1 MVAAAAAVVVVAM
14 SSLLLLQLLSVL
26 IMEATTIG
34 GRAGR
39 RLLMLL
45 GRRLIANRKLAA
57 ALVLQVS
64 SVIHVRINSEVSVD
78 KSIHHGVLRRVRAPE
93 VAGFGTPFCGNLHS
107 FCFLRARPT
116 LSLFMVPAIPA
127 GATCLFCLDGGLDN
141 TETPLVRDCSCRG
154 DAAGF
159 VHLPCLIEYAEQKS
173 RQATTDSPDFIAVTF
188 ADPWKKCL
196 NCHQPYQNKLALDL
210 GSAFVSFADATYGHT
225 EDMTWD
231 KLRVITALQA
241 KIEHLVKLDENRT
254 ECLTNLDRMISMIR
268 QIKTNL
274 KMSRWLFESQDSF
287 EYKFYV
293 TVCGEFEAPAYEVYG
308 ISTMSVN
315 TVTGYTQALSYF
327 KMASIIYSLLLSR
340 TESEENRHNLSVQ
353 SERMENKID
362 LVKKLLAELTNS
374 GEDRNMDKFD
384 EVRKAKEE
392 YEDSIKAYGLNSLQ
406 ALYNGLTYVK
416 IMQHVNQFIKAER
429 FLTDLVA
436 RSRLVHGPEHVCTV
450 EADKLLVKCKTRY
463 VAIKPE
469 NEGVN
474 DADKKNAETFQAI
487 RYENNDEICVVTGPI
502 NEPRHEDDENTI
514 HVEIQRIYPLV
525 GCPVMVLEFERG
537 RHFVNRVQARF
548 VNQPHIHEAFLG
560 IMDEWE
566 TIGVPSVLEQ
576 VSTLFADHRD
586 LLLDFTQFLPQEIRN
601 EAYER
606 LNRAAPEAVTKGT
619 TAMEA
624 EEQQQDGLVGG
635 SSDFEP
641 KGILGTVIGHVT
653 DDENGTQLLVH
664 FEIDLK
670 DMCIK
675 PENVRIVFELPDKDA

>member
-1 MVAAAAAVVVVAM
+1 M
-14 SSLLLLQLLSVL
+14 
-26 IMEATTIG
+26 
-34 GRAGR
+34 
-39 RLLMLL
+39 
-45 GRRLIANRKLAA
+45 
-57 ALVLQVS
+57 
-64 SVIHVRINSEVSVD
+64 
-78 KSIHHGVLRRVRAPE
+78 
-93 VAGFGTPFCGNLHS
+93 
-107 FCFLRARPT
+107 
-116 LSLFMVPAIPA
+116 AIPA
-127 GATCLFCLDGGLDN
+127 GAACLFCLDGGLDN

-173 RQATTDSPDFIAVTF
+173 RQSTTDSPDFIAVTF

-254 ECLTNLDRMISMIR
+254 ECLTNLDRMLSMIR

-293 TVCGEFEAPAYEVYG
+293 TVCGEYEAQAYEVYG

-392 YEDSIKAYGLNSLQ
+392 YEDSIKTYGLNSLQ

-416 IMQHVNQFIKAER
+416 IMQYVNQFIKAER

-463 VAIKPE
+463 VAIKPK
-469 NEGVN
+469 NEEVN
-474 DADKKNAETFQAI
+474 NADKKNAETFQAL

-502 NEPRHEDDENTI
+502 NEPRHKDDEKTI

-537 RHFVNRVQARF
+537 RHYVNRVQARF

-566 TIGVPSVLEQ
+566 TIGVLSVLEQ

-586 LLLDFTQFLPQEIRN
+586 LLLDFTTFLPQEIRS

-606 LNRAAPEAVTKGT
+606 LSQVAPV
-619 TAMEA
+619 
-624 EEQQQDGLVGG
+624 EQQQDGLVGG

-653 DDENGTQLLVH
+653 DEEKGTQILVH
-664 FEIDLK
+664 FEVDLK